1 MALADFTPDKVTV
14 PLGKTASVDVRGLGI
29 QDFSQLMHVHLDD
42 LGGLIELYEKSGG
55 NFTEAGLLQ
64 FVLRLVTDAPG
75 LVAHAIALA
84 ADEPTLVDK
93 ASSLPIPV
101 QLKLV
106 QTIGALTFEDF
117 GGAKK
122 TMAMFE
128 NLLAS
133 AAMMS
138 RPAAANA

>member
-64 FVLRLVTDAPG
+64 HP
-75 LVAHAIALA
+75 
-84 ADEPTLVDK
+84 P
-93 ASSLPIPV
+93 
-101 QLKLV
+101 
-106 QTIGALTFEDF
+106 
-117 GGAKK
+117 
-122 TMAMFE
+122 
-128 NLLAS
+128 
-133 AAMMS
+133 S
-138 RPAAANA
+138 RSPFN

>member
-14 PLGKTASVDVRGLGI
+14 ALGKNASVDVRGLGI
-29 QDFSQLMHVHLDD
+29 QDFSQLMHVHLED
-42 LGGLIELYEKSGG
+42 LAGLIDIYEKSGG
-55 NFTEAGLLQ
+55 NFTEASLLQ

-84 ADEPTLVDK
+84 ADEPELVDK
-93 ASSLPIPV
+93 AASLPIPV

-106 QTIGALTFEDF
+106 QAIGTLTFEDL

-122 TMAMFE
+122 TMAMLE

-138 RPAAANA
+138 QPAAANG

>member
-42 LGGLIELYEKSGG
+42 LAGLIDIYEKSGG
-55 NFTEAGLLQ
+55 NFTEAGMLQ

-106 QTIGALTFEDF
+106 QTIGTLTFEDF
-117 GGAKK
+117 GGARK
-122 TMAMFE
+122 TRARLE
-128 NLLAS
+128 NLLAR
-133 AAMMS
+133 AARLS
-138 RPAAANA
+138 RPADANE